1 MSSTTVRFLNGDL
14 VTYPYAGIARDHLIN
29 AICET
34 MSSSPIQTIHP
45 LQVALI
51 REVGDDILS
60 ALIFPRK
67 RVSVHEFNHILYTKK
82 IDWTSLDL
90 EEMTNESV
98 IGHLLS
104 LPVDEIPNRL
114 FANPNNMVVDFLDR
128 SGIFRLDQTEVEIEE
143 WFRDNVHILSERG
156 RHILSN
162 PSERIVDVLD
172 KISPEL
178 LMDQYREWRDNQG
191 NGAEANDPV
200 FFQLTALILGHPLS
214 TEEMIATI
222 LANNDYMPYTEK
234 VEKRTEERTWRYLC
248 DVRHRPEAK
257 SHPEFLTTLTE
268 LLCDLQYADCDVIF

>member
-1 MSSTTVRFLNGDL
+1 MTSTTVRFLNGDL
-14 VTYPYAGIARDHLIN
+14 VTYPYAGNARDHLIN

-34 MSSSPIQTIHP
+34 MSSSPIHP

-51 REVGDDILS
+51 RDDERKDGDNNILN
-60 ALIFPRK
+60 AVIFPRK
-67 RVSVHEFNHILYTKK
+67 RVSLHEFNHILYTKK
-82 IDWTSLDL
+82 IDWTALDL

-104 LPVDEIPNRL
+104 LPVDEIPNRV

-128 SGIFRLDQTEVEIEE
+128 SGIFRLDQTEAEIEQ
-143 WFRDNVHILSERG
+143 WFRDKRG

-178 LMDQYREWRDNQG
+178 LMEQYRDNQG
-191 NGAEANDPV
+191 NANDPL
-200 FFQLTALILGHPLS
+200 FFQLTALILGHPLV

-222 LANNDYMPYTEK
+222 LANNDYMPCIEKEK

-268 LLCDLQYADCDVIF
+268 LLCDLQYADCEVVF